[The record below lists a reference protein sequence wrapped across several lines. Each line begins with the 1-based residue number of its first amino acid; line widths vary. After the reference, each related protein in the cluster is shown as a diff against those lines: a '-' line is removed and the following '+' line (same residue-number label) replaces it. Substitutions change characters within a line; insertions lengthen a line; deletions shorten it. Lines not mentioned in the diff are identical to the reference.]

1 MRRDYVDFSYIPEAQ
16 LPMHWRLEN
25 WNRSLHGSAGSGVSP
40 MFRQY
45 RSSEV
50 YSGSVS
56 KMTCDL
62 ADADK
67 IGKAVQ
73 KLPTPML
80 LAINWW
86 YVRPNAPSKAAK
98 GMQCSLAELA
108 RYVIDG
114 RALLMERGA

>member
-1 MRRDYVDFSYIPEAQ
+1 MKREYVDFSFIPEHQ
-16 LPMHWRLEN
+16 LGMHWRLVN
-25 WNRSLHGSAGSGVSP
+25 WERSLRGSAGSGVSP

-50 YSGSVS
+50 YSQGGG
-56 KMTCDL
+56 KMPLDHE
-62 ADADK
+62 DAN
-67 IGKAVQ
+67 AVGRAVVA
-73 KLPTPML
+73 LPTPML

-86 YVRPNAPSKAAK
+86 YVKPVAPSRAAK